1 MNKTLLTAA
10 LACVLAIGGITAS
23 AKTYTPDENGSFG
36 GANAFPSKG
45 SESLKVLVVNPNSID
60 SEKKPASINLSE
72 FLTTV
77 DKNEVKYEFGYLKTG
92 ADNKTEFVSLS
103 SLLNKNGNTVADDA
117 KVATISLGS
126 FKRGDSFQFVYAGSN
141 GSYVPANK
149 ISAGGQGDA
158 LYYAGFD
165 QDSFF
170 KLDFSEDPFSGN
182 IEILVMGEPLPPA
195 TVTLLVALAAGSAFL
210 LYSKRRR
217 VRCAEQA

>member
-45 SESLKVLVVNPNSID
+45 SESLKVLVVNPNAID
-60 SEKKPASINLSE
+60 AENNPVSINLNE
-72 FLTTV
+72 FLTPV
-77 DKNEVKYEFGYLKTG
+77 EKNGVKYNFGYLKTG
-92 ADNKTEFVSLS
+92 ADKKNEFVSLS
-103 SLLNKNGNTVADDA
+103 SILNSETIADDA